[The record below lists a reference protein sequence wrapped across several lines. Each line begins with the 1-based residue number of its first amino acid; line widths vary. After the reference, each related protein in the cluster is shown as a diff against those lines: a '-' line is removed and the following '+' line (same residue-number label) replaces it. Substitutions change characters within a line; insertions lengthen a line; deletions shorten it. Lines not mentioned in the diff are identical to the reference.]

1 VGVTGT
7 IGDYRAL
14 SLQDIDESA
23 RQSECA
29 SWLFVLVLSNG
40 QKDHSVQQPEGDEVR
55 RISFLATPAGK
66 RANSRSYGPQP

>member
-14 SLQDIDESA
+14 SLQDAEASA

-29 SWLFVLVLSNG
+29 HRQFVLVLSNG
-40 QKDHSVQQPEGDEVR
+40 QKNNSVQQPEGDEV
-55 RISFLATPAGK
+55 
-66 RANSRSYGPQP
+66 